1 MEMRGAAGPDAW
13 VRPIG
18 HHFGIHHHLI
28 VEPDQRDV
36 GEFVKEMVTNRP
48 GQAVPLFGV
57 DSLGEGEVV
66 FLKELVLKDMPRR
79 LTGIG
84 AADPLLYWPPR
95 DDIGPETALGVFISE
110 HVVEPLP
117 ADVLRLLLV

>member
-1 MEMRGAAGPDAW
+1 
-13 VRPIG
+13 
-18 HHFGIHHHLI
+18 
-28 VEPDQRDV
+28 
-36 GEFVKEMVTNRP
+36 MVTNRP

-84 AADPLLYWPPR
+84 AADPLLHWPPR
-95 DDIGPETALGVFISE
+95 DDIGPETALDVFISE
-110 HVVEPLP
+110 HVAEPRP
-117 ADVLRLLLV
+117 VDDLRLHLDAHFFEINPQSISHLRALRLARVGER